1 MSTLRE
7 LLTGVATAFHS
18 GNLDA
23 EIRSASLD
31 SRKTEPEGLFFA
43 LPGSKSDGN
52 RFIRQAVSKGAAA
65 IVSELKPPP
74 APVSLARRDRP
85 GQAVAWI
92 QVKNIFEAMGA
103 MAATFYG
110 DPSAS
115 MTVVGV
121 TGTNGKTTTTHFLES
136 IFSRAGHPPGVLGTV
151 GHRIRKRKIEEAV
164 NTTPFSLDVQR
175 LLGQMRDQGVTHTAM
190 EVSSHALA
198 TLRVDDV
205 HFDAAVMTN
214 FQTDHLDFH
223 KDREAYFEAKARLF
237 ELLERADSTKSR
249 RLAVLNRDDES
260 YSRLRR
266 RALDVTLKTY
276 GAHESSDYRIEGLS
290 TTVEGTTFRLHT
302 GKGEFACRLEL
313 LGDYNAYN
321 AAAAAAASLELG
333 ISPERI
339 YEGLADLDRVPGR
352 LEKVDAGQGFLV
364 VVDYAHTTDALA
376 ATLASLRGMPHRKL
390 ISVFGCGGDRDRTK
404 RGPMGVVACEGSD
417 LTIATS
423 DNPRGEEPMQ
433 ILRDIE
439 QGIREKALE
448 NYRIIPDRREAILEA
463 VKLAHEGDIV
473 LIAGKGHE
481 TTQTLKD
488 KVIRFDD
495 GEIAHEALKDLGRC

>member
-1 MSTLRE
+1 MSKLRD
-7 LLTGVATAFHS
+7 LLVGVQTIFHS
-18 GNLDA
+18 GDLDT

-31 SRKTEPEGLFFA
+31 SRKTGPGGLFFA
-43 LPGSKSDGN
+43 LPGSSTDGN

-74 APVSLARRDRP
+74 APVSLTRRDRP
-85 GQAVAWI
+85 DRAVAWI
-92 QVKNIFEAMGA
+92 QVKDIFDAMGA
-103 MAATFYG
+103 MASTQYQ
-110 DPSAS
+110 DPSAD
-115 MTVVGV
+115 MTIIGV

-136 IFSRAGHPPGVLGTV
+136 IFSRAGHPPGVLGTI
-151 GHRIRKRKIEEAV
+151 GHRVRKRKFEEAI

-175 LLGQMRDQGVTHTAM
+175 LLAHMRDQGVTHTAM

-198 TLRVDDV
+198 TQRVDHV

-223 KDREAYFEAKARLF
+223 KDRDAYFEAKAHLF
-237 ELLERADSTKSR
+237 SLLERADSAKSR
-249 RLAVLNRDDES
+249 RLAILNRDDES
-260 YSRLRR
+260 WPKLRR

-276 GAHESSDYRIEGLS
+276 GAHEAADYRIGGLA
-290 TTVEGTTFRLHT
+290 TTPEATSFRLHT
-302 GKGEFACRLEL
+302 DKGEFACRLAI

-321 AAAAAAASLELG
+321 AAAAAATALELG
-333 ISPERI
+333 ISPERV
-339 YEGLADLDRVPGR
+339 YEGLADLECVAGR

-376 ATLASLRGMPHRKL
+376 STLASLRAMPHRKL

-404 RGPMGVVACEGSD
+404 RGPMGVAACEGSD
-417 LTIATS
+417 LAIATS
-423 DNPRGEEPMQ
+423 DNPRNEEPME

-439 QGIREKALE
+439 RGINEKTLE
-448 NYRIIPDRREAILEA
+448 NYRIIPDRRDAVFEAIK
-463 VKLAHEGDIV
+463 VAHEGDIV

-481 TTQTLKD
+481 TTQTLKE
-488 KVIRFDD
+488 KTIHFDD
-495 GEIAHEALKDLGRC
+495 RDIAHRALKDLGRC

>member
-1 MSTLRE
+1 MRKLRDI
-7 LLTGVATAFHS
+7 LTGVQTIFHS
-18 GNLDA
+18 GDLDS

-31 SRKTEPEGLFFA
+31 SRKIEAEGIFFA
-43 LPGSKSDGN
+43 LPGTKTDGN

-85 GQAVAWI
+85 DRAVAWI
-92 QVKNIFEAMGA
+92 QVKNILEAMGA
-103 MAATFYG
+103 MASTLYD
-110 DPSAS
+110 DPSAE

-136 IFSRAGHPPGVLGTV
+136 IFSRAGHPPGVLGTI
-151 GHRIRKRKIEEAV
+151 GHRIRKRKIEEAI
-164 NTTPFSLDVQR
+164 NTTPFSLDIQR
-175 LLGQMRDQGVTHTAM
+175 LLAQMREQGVTHAAM

-198 TLRVDDV
+198 TQRVDDI
-205 HFDAAVMTN
+205 HFDAAIFTN

-249 RLAVLNRDDES
+249 RLAMLNRDDES
-260 YSRLRR
+260 WPKLRR
-266 RALDVTLKTY
+266 RALDVRLKTF
-276 GAHESSDYRIEGLS
+276 GAHEASDYRIQGLT
-290 TTVEGTTFRLHT
+290 TTVDGTTFRLHT
-302 GKGEFACRLEL
+302 DKGEYACRLAL

-321 AAAAAAASLELG
+321 AAAAAATALELG
-333 ISPERI
+333 ISPERV
-339 YEGLADLDRVPGR
+339 YEGLVDLECVPGR
-352 LEKVDAGQGFLV
+352 LEKVDSGQGFLI

-376 ATLASLRGMPHRKL
+376 STLASLRGMPHRKL
-390 ISVFGCGGDRDRTK
+390 ISVFGCGGDRDQTK
-404 RGPMGVVACEGSD
+404 RGPMGVAAAEGSD
-417 LTIATS
+417 LAIATS
-423 DNPRGEEPMQ
+423 DNPRSEDPMD

-448 NYRIIPDRREAILEA
+448 NYRIIPDRKEAIFEA

-481 TTQTLKD
+481 ATQTLKD
-488 KVIRFDD
+488 KTVRFDD
-495 GEIAHEALKDLGRC
+495 REIAQAALKDLGRC